1 MTARAAILSE
11 QLSLFASIR
20 LEPYRFEA
28 HVRELRAGIC
38 RTMGKILGETRVAE
52 PCPECGCGIRVA
64 LHPHEALAWCDC
76 GWVLPL

>member
-1 MTARAAILSE
+1 
-11 QLSLFASIR
+11 
-20 LEPYRFEA
+20 
-28 HVRELRAGIC
+28 
-38 RTMGKILGETRVAE
+38 MGKILGETRVAE